1 MFGDLQ
7 GMSISPKIEE
17 APGSM
22 RRAPVQARSQ
32 ERVKLLLDT
41 TATLVDEVGIE
52 GVTTGLL
59 AERAKVSIGSVYRF
73 FPDRISLMRALSA
86 RNLERF
92 GARYLA
98 EFERLEVGTWQEAMD
113 VTITQFVE
121 MHRSEPG
128 FRALRFGDVI
138 DEQLLDG
145 TESNNGVLAESFAHI
160 LTERLGVKGTDELR
174 LQVQAATEICDGM
187 LSRAFFMDSDG
198 DQWMIDECRT
208 VVREYL
214 DQRLEL
220 A

>member
-1 MFGDLQ
+1 
-7 GMSISPKIEE
+7 MSISPKIEE
-17 APGSM
+17 PAGTM

-41 TATLVDEVGIE
+41 TAVLVDEIGIE

-73 FPDRISLMRALSA
+73 FPDRISLMQALSA

-92 GARYLA
+92 GERYLA
-98 EFERLEVGTWQEAMD
+98 EFERLQVETWQEALD
-113 VTITQFVE
+113 VTVAQFVE
-121 MHRSEPG
+121 MLETEPG

-145 TESNNGVLAESFAHI
+145 EERNTRLRIESFADL
-160 LTERLGVKGTDELR
+160 LTGRLGVKETENLVR
-174 LQVQAATEICDGM
+174 QVQVVTEMCDS
-187 LSRAFFMDSDG
+187 LLTRAFIEDPSG
-198 DQWMIDECRT
+198 DRWMIDECKT
-208 VVREYL
+208 VVSEYFE
-214 DQRLEL
+214 QRLEL